1 MKQMNELLVGETANV
16 TVEDTDIG
24 YATIQ
29 GTEYFVMGYI
39 DAIELAGELATE
51 ETNSLDTYFVSKDY
65 SKVFILLDGEFPNAS
80 IKRIQ

>member
-16 TVEDTDIG
+16 TVEGTDIG

-39 DAIELAGELATE
+39 DAIELATE
-51 ETNSLDTYFVSKDY
+51 ETNSLDTYFVSTDY
-65 SKVFILLDGEFPNAS
+65 SKVFILLSGEFSNAS

>member
-51 ETNSLDTYFVSKDY
+51 ETNSLDTYFVSKEGT
-65 SKVFILLDGEFPNAS
+65 STMQSTRPWLCSFSMKTV
-80 IKRIQ
+80 